1 MSVEPANRT
10 IFSESYIYV
19 FVSCAIL
26 FCPNFIAMTTRGD
39 ADISEEEID
48 EPIDLQRDGMAD
60 MMSRI
65 LSQKIDGVSEIFLI
79 IYQLILIL
87 YVNLLFS
94 EQKVPVLAKRKTAMM
109 KALEEDA
116 EILKNSKK
124 LKASRPALPVNV
136 ELQLL
141 DKDTSID
148 FERQLKKLAT
158 KGGQRVAFLLSMDN
172 A

>member
-1 MSVEPANRT
+1 
-10 IFSESYIYV
+10 
-19 FVSCAIL
+19 
-26 FCPNFIAMTTRGD
+26 MTTRRD

-48 EPIDLQRDGMAD
+48 EPTDLQRDGMAD

-65 LSQKIDGVSEIFLI
+65 LSQKIDGVSEIFLN

-124 LKASRPALPVNV
+124 LKATSRPALPVNV